1 MERIIRRVMPTA
13 PVRPPKRLRVAAYAR
28 VSMDKDTMFHS
39 LSTQVSYYNAY
50 IQRNPEW
57 EFAGVYADNACTGTR
72 ADRPEFQRLL
82 ADCRAGKIDR
92 IITKSVS
99 RFARNTLALL
109 QVTRELKGLGID
121 VYFEKENMHSL
132 GGDGELMLSLLASFA
147 QEESYSVSENC
158 KWQIRKRFEQGIP
171 TTTRM
176 NGLRIDHGEIT
187 PIPGEAETVRLIFQ
201 LRDQGLGRIAIAKEL
216 NARGIPAKNGGP
228 WTEGCLSKILSN
240 EKYCGDL
247 LLQKQFRVDHLEK
260 KDKPNEGELPM
271 YEVRDNHEAIVPREL
286 FNSVHDAMCLNRLT
300 LPEGHGRHASYP
312 FSGKL
317 VCAHCGKH
325 YRRRRNT
332 GFIAWQ
338 CNTFMTYGKDYCP
351 ARQVREE
358 ILEQHA
364 ALALGMDHFDAEA
377 FRERIDHVLVCDER
391 ILKFMF
397 KDGHAEEFRW
407 QKPSRSAAWTPEKRA
422 RASERRRAE

>member
-1 MERIIRRVMPTA
+1 MERIIRRVTPAPPT
-13 PVRPPKRLRVAAYAR
+13 RPPKRLRVAAYAR
-28 VSMDKDTMFHS
+28 VSMDKDAMFHS
-39 LSTQVSYYNAY
+39 LSTQVSYYNTY
-50 IQRNPEW
+50 IQRNPVW

-82 ADCRAGKIDR
+82 VDCRAGKIDR

-187 PIPGEAETVRLIFQ
+187 PIPDEAETVRLIFR

-228 WTEGCLSKILSN
+228 WTEGCLSKILRN

-271 YEVRDNHEAIVPREL
+271 YEVRDNHEAIVPRDL
-286 FNSVHDAMCLNRLT
+286 FNSVHDAMYLNRLT

-325 YRRRRNT
+325 YRRRKNT

-338 CNTFMTYGKDYCP
+338 CNTFMTYGKDHCP
-351 ARQVREE
+351 ARQVHEE

-377 FRERIDHVLVCDER
+377 FKERVDHVLVCDNR
-391 ILKFMF
+391 ILKFIF
-397 KDGHAEEFRW
+397 KDGRDEEFQW
-407 QKPSRSAAWTPEKRA
+407 QEPSRSASWTPEKRA
-422 RASERRRAE
+422 RASERRKAG